1 MQGNDIYQLRQLQ
14 ALQNHDP
21 VSARARAFAKG
32 HAERD
37 FPKNLTQRAVWRHL
51 MAEMTEE
58 SMKQVIPSLRGV
70 AVCACAG

>member
-32 HAERD
+32 HAERI
-37 FPKNLTQRAVWRHL
+37 FPKISRKEQFGAISWR
-51 MAEMTEE
+51 
-58 SMKQVIPSLRGV
+58 K
-70 AVCACAG
+70 